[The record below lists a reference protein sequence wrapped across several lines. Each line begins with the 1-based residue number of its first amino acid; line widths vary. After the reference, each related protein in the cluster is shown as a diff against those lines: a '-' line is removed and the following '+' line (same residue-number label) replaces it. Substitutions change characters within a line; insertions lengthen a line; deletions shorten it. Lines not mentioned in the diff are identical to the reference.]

1 MEELLSVIRHWLL
14 KVWDVQN
21 SMLTTTFLTSGA
33 LSIQVKWWSA
43 MKRLFVYNLTCG
55 DGELSAFQWADFTFI
70 CRRLLASGV
79 DESDGAGAISDIH
92 LVGFVDMDAY
102 ELRTKISNLRSQL
115 TRVEDPPLNCYISDA
130 LMQRFSGVFR
140 ENARKRAALLAEIQA
155 LEAAAPTDG
164 LQATLEGLGWKPLSD
179 SEYSLGEPLNLASL

>member
-1 MEELLSVIRHWLL
+1 MEELLSAIRHWLAR
-14 KVWDVQN
+14 VQTVQN

-43 MKRLFVYNLTCG
+43 MKRLFVYNLTFG
-55 DGELSAFQWADFTFI
+55 DGELSAFQWTDFTFI

-79 DESDGAGAISDIH
+79 DDSDGAGAISDIH
-92 LVGFVDMDAY
+92 LVGFVDMDAVD
-102 ELRTKISNLRSQL
+102 LRYKLLDLNSHLRSL
-115 TRVEDPPLNCYISDA
+115 VDPPPIRHLTVTF
-130 LMQRFSGVFR
+130 QR

-164 LQATLEGLGWKPLSD
+164 LHVTLEDLGWKPLSD
-179 SEYSLGEPLNLASL
+179 SEYSLGKPLNLASL